1 MTNSTIRKSAV
12 VTAIAAVLMV
22 LAAGIAWARGPLD
35 LAAVKLPEM
44 TPALNLGKLNY
55 DAKCASCH
63 GLNGAGT
70 DKGPTFLHRVYHPGH
85 HGDGAFF
92 LAPRRGVRAHHWPY
106 GDMPPVPDVSD
117 AQIEKIVLY
126 VRALQR
132 VNGIY

>member
-1 MTNSTIRKSAV
+1 MIGYRTRLA
-12 VTAIAAVLMV
+12 AAVAAAALGLSV
-22 LAAGIAWARGPLD
+22 GLAVTSAQAKTPLD
-35 LAAVKLPEM
+35 PAKVKLPEM

-55 DAKCASCH
+55 DVKCAACH
-63 GLNGAGT
+63 GINAAGT

-92 LAPRRGVRAHHWPY
+92 LAKRGVRAHHWPF
-106 GDMPPVPDVSD
+106 GDMPPVAGVSD
-117 AQIEKIVLY
+117 AQIEKVVLY

>member
-35 LAAVKLPEM
+35 PAAVKLPEM